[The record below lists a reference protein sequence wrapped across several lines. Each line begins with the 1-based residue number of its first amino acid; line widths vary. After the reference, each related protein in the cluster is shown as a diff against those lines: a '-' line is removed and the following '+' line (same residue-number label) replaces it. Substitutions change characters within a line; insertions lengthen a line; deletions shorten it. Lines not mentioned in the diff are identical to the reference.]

1 MGCGSVINVFGGA
14 GNLDQIADGTTY
26 RRVIGVDGNGQITA
40 ASIADGAI
48 QSNHLASGSVTGN
61 AIADGTIQPNHL
73 GFSLGTPTLTDGCI
87 QSNHIA
93 AGAVQS
99 WHITSQAVGT
109 DQIADGSVNSSKT
122 SGWNGTFAVDGA
134 SYSVSNGLITSGP

>member
-1 MGCGSVINVFGGA
+1 MGFGSVINLFSGA
-14 GNLDQIADGTTY
+14 GNLDQIADGSVY

-48 QSNHLASGSVTGN
+48 QSNHLASGSVTGA

-93 AGAVQS
+93 AGRRAVVAHHRPRRS
-99 WHITSQAVGT
+99 ARTRSPTARSTATRPPAGTARSRPMAPVTTSPTA
-109 DQIADGSVNSSKT
+109 
-122 SGWNGTFAVDGA
+122 
-134 SYSVSNGLITSGP
+134 

>member
-1 MGCGSVINVFGGA
+1 MGYRSSVILSGGA
-14 GNLDQIADGTTY
+14 GNLDQIAEGTTY

-48 QSNHLASGSVTGN
+48 QSNHLASGSVTGA

-99 WHITSQAVGT
+99 WHIASQAVST
-109 DQIADGSVNSSKT
+109 DQIADGSVNSNKT
-122 SGWNGTFAVDGA
+122 SGWNGSFTADGT
-134 SYSVSNGLITSGP
+134 SYYVSNGLITSGG